1 MTSHT
6 SVSASASTVHA
17 TPDPSTWENLWWSSR
32 PVPKRH
38 THLRSGEPV
47 ALALYRTV
55 IAGINEAVKEL
66 KPGHP
71 YKAGYFVG
79 LDIWADT
86 DVGYHRRAG
95 RVLADIARRKDSPVG
110 LIARPKGGGHRYYVI
125 PPAPPAPYDHG
136 FFRGRHQQPQL

>member
-47 ALALYRTV
+47 ALALYKTV
-55 IAGINEAVKEL
+55 IAGIHDAVKEL

-71 YKAGYFVG
+71 Y
-79 LDIWADT
+79 
-86 DVGYHRRAG
+86 
-95 RVLADIARRKDSPVG
+95 
-110 LIARPKGGGHRYYVI
+110 KGGGHRYYVI

-136 FFRGRHQQPQL
+136 FFRDRHQQPQI